1 MFSDSNLSDLGKKL
15 LQYQT
20 QHFKKLITKSIENNR
35 WMQKLI
41 EFYEEEVAGD
51 SDSSSSSGSSS
62 DSDSSSSESES
73 SASVG

>member
-1 MFSDSNLSDLGKKL
+1 

-51 SDSSSSSGSSS
+51 SDSSSSGSSS

>member
-51 SDSSSSSGSSS
+51 SDSSSSGSSS